1 MKPQGTG
8 PEEVPAC
15 QPVPCV
21 TSEDNETQP
30 YEEEEGKHRSGE
42 SMSSL
47 PFKSFT
53 AAPITGSSESVE
65 AAEIQRVKQCQ
76 DNSGGQRAVG
86 DAWEVDCN
94 TCRCTETGV
103 ACTRKL
109 CNTTMGGPQCRD
121 KDGVNRTVGE
131 VWNDGCNTC
140 KCNQGGIPGCTKK
153 ICPDESSY
161 SENKED
167 VQIRDES
174 DADQCICP
182 ERECPQDLGKP
193 LSALEGYDNPAK
205 VPKQQIQ
212 DAHQGNGES
221 TGNLWVNSGLNIS
234 STLASVQSKIEDLHG
249 QEIST
254 FNQMRS
260 QIDDELRKH
269 SQDVVHRLDNQ
280 KLVITSLIQ
289 DNGHMKSIQDKLIN
303 KVKEMKDTLVTRS
316 MYDTCLSEKE
326 NLVKSVGDITPMMR
340 KLKTIFVNF
349 QNGGMSSL
357 ISSRSNTLL
366 KLQQEYK
373 KREAIEKELA
383 EQKNGVDILSAN
395 VKNFLK
401 NFEKLLQNYFG
412 VKMNL
417 TKIIENKNS
426 NFAQLSDGLGVVHA
440 KVKEVS
446 DTFAQKIEAEEEKVL

>member
-1 MKPQGTG
+1 MT
-8 PEEVPAC
+8 
-15 QPVPCV
+15 
-21 TSEDNETQP
+21 
-30 YEEEEGKHRSGE
+30 
-42 SMSSL
+42 
-47 PFKSFT
+47 
-53 AAPITGSSESVE
+53 
-65 AAEIQRVKQCQ
+65 
-76 DNSGGQRAVG
+76 
-86 DAWEVDCN
+86 
-94 TCRCTETGV
+94 
-103 ACTRKL
+103 
-109 CNTTMGGPQCRD
+109 
-121 KDGVNRTVGE
+121 
-131 VWNDGCNTC
+131 
-140 KCNQGGIPGCTKK
+140 
-153 ICPDESSY
+153 
-161 SENKED
+161 
-167 VQIRDES
+167 
-174 DADQCICP
+174 
-182 ERECPQDLGKP
+182 DLGKP

-212 DAHQGNGES
+212 DGNQGNGES

-234 STLASVQSKIEDLHG
+234 STLASVQSKMEDLHG

-269 SQDVVHRLDNQ
+269 SQDVVHRLEGQ

-289 DNGHMKSIQDKLIN
+289 DNGHMKSVQDKLVN

-326 NLVKSVGDITPMMR
+326 NLVKSFGDITPMMR